1 MLEQLEM
8 EEETGIKI
16 FTFFLDLNRRLVV
29 VVVVKDNI
37 SKV

>member
-8 EEETGIKI
+8 EKETGIKI